1 VGKTTLIN
9 LLLRFYSL
17 NKGQIWVDGYPI
29 DMVNIASLCQQIA
42 LVHQEPFLFST
53 TIRENILYGR
63 SGASDKEVEWAARA
77 ANIHDFITSLPQGF
91 DTGVGQRGVALSGGQ
106 RQRIALARAFLKD
119 APVLL
124 LDEATTSVDSEA
136 EALIQEALANL
147 MGGRTT
153 IIVAHRLSSLQ
164 HADRIVILEDGYI
177 AEEGS
182 PQELLAGQGLYRRL
196 HDLQALD
203 RLTPA

>member
-1 VGKTTLIN
+1 
-9 LLLRFYSL
+9 
-17 NKGQIWVDGYPI
+17 
-29 DMVNIASLCQQIA
+29 M
-42 LVHQEPFLFST
+42 
-53 TIRENILYGR
+53 
-63 SGASDKEVEWAARA
+63 
-77 ANIHDFITSLPQGF
+77 
-91 DTGVGQRGVALSGGQ
+91 GQRGVALSGGQ

-153 IIVAHRLSSLQ
+153 IIVTHRLSSLQ
-164 HADRIVILEDGYI
+164 HADRIAILEDGYI

-182 PQELLAGQGLYRRL
+182 PQELLAGQGLYRQPTICRL
-196 HDLQALD
+196 SIVSLRRAV
-203 RLTPA
+203 